1 MTVDKEWEVVG
12 YCAIAFIL
20 LIVIFVLYQSEYLK
34 NLGKDYALTSDG
46 QVIVNEDNM
55 SLSIDNSN
63 YNSSRIIEIDGVD
76 NISNARIYS
85 STLRTSSGDYLGS
98 TITLTSSSEDSGSV
112 KFVPNKVLRQPGSYD
127 GWLTIRGQSNEHII
141 PINISSPPMLSQALL
156 IVLIGSVSSIA
167 FWDIIHYYGR
177 KNTEEKN
184 RITEDKA
191 DEIFGEANAVYDD
204 LERNSLLQRATTLKN
219 QRDSKRSKEKSVY
232 DTKAG
237 TAKVTFSAAASSAF
251 AIIVALL
258 GLLNNEYLMGI
269 TFLNYQDIGVLFGLG
284 FGATSLKELI
294 MKSND

>member
-1 MTVDKEWEVVG
+1 VDKEWEVVI
-12 YCAIAFIL
+12 YCAIGFIL
-20 LIVIFVLYQSEYLK
+20 LVVIFVIYQSVYLN

-46 QVIVNEDNM
+46 QIIVNEDNM

-76 NISNARIYS
+76 NISNASIYS
-85 STLRTSSGDYLGS
+85 SNLRTSSGDYLGS
-98 TITLTSSSEDSGSV
+98 TITLSSSSENSGSV
-112 KFVPNKVLRQPGSYD
+112 KFVPNEVLTQAGSYD

-141 PINISSPPMLSQALL
+141 PLNISSPPMLPQALI

-177 KNTEEKN
+177 KNTQEKN
-184 RITEDKA
+184 KITEDKA
-191 DEIFGEANAVYDD
+191 DQIFENADSEIDQ
-204 LERNSLLQRATTLKN
+204 LKRNSLLRRATALKN

-294 MKSND
+294 IKSND